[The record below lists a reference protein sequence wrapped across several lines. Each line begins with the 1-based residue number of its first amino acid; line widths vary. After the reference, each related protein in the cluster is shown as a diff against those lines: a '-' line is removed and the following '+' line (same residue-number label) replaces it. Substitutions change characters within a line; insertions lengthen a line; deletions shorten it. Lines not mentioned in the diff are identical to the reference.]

1 MMLSTLRL
9 SNIFLSAISFQDD
22 IDYIG
27 KIIKT
32 EGLVLIIG
40 AGPFFNSSLIIRV
53 SSSVFQ
59 FLVSKTM

>member
-40 AGPFFNSSLIIRV
+40 AGKFSIEVQKFEG
-53 SSSVFQ
+53 FQ
-59 FLVSKTM
+59 AL

>member
-40 AGPFFNSSLIIRV
+40 AGPFFVTTQHPYRKL
-53 SSSVFQ
+53 
-59 FLVSKTM
+59 LVNKA

>member
-40 AGPFFNSSLIIRV
+40 AGPFMNLI
-53 SSSVFQ
+53 
-59 FLVSKTM
+59 

>member
-32 EGLVLIIG
+32 EWLVLIIG
-40 AGPFFNSSLIIRV
+40 AGPFFNSSLII
-53 SSSVFQ
+53 Q
-59 FLVSKTM
+59 

>member
-32 EGLVLIIG
+32 EGLVLIIQYCVKLT
-40 AGPFFNSSLIIRV
+40 FNRL
-53 SSSVFQ
+53 
-59 FLVSKTM
+59 